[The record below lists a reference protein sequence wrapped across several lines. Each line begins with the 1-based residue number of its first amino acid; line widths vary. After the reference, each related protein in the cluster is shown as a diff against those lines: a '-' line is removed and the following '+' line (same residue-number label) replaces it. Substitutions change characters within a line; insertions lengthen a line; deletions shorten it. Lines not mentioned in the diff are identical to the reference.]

1 MIAEMIGYNIAAEG
15 RFRMTSVRLSPNV
28 GGDHAPSENPLN
40 PTPIQTTRVL
50 DSDKRVSQRYS
61 DEILPQIPHR
71 STRDPQNFLPI
82 EFKNRLRSIISRSPN
97 PKRCIAHIR
106 ERIAESG
113 WQDCRLKS
121 APAISP
127 RDVPPPIP
135 VISAPIKHTQEKIP
149 PAAIYSPIPVV
160 LEINPLQAPPMP
172 MIPPRFNY
180 LDGHQWREQSVRRS
194 NGCQVRRPTARCG
207 ALGGDHARLHA
218 LLNQRDPD
226 PGGLIIKQQDG
237 EALPHQQLCAI
248 PTMENTAQP
257 AASRKETNTA
267 RTNPAE
273 HAPMSKG
280 GTSSAS
286 AGSLIR
292 AKGKEVVQELGTAK
306 EKKVLVWNIAKVRDV
321 KRVRF
326 MIVGVF
332 LSILSI
338 STRTLVDNMKRIW
351 QLRGRVDINERRDR
365 RFVVEFSEKGDF
377 DHVTSSGPWKFRGD
391 AVLVEEL
398 KEGED
403 PDNFVFTTIPIWA
416 QFHKIPFYL
425 LSKELAVELG
435 SEIGEYISIDN
446 DARGDIFAKI
456 IRARVRIDISQ
467 PLQRWVTIRDGVAEE
482 DVVVWVAYERLPNFC
497 NFCGIIGHQV
507 AECRLPEADRKKRYE
522 EDIGVPPTHPD
533 DPRRYPIPEKTGQP
547 PKPQALPWRA
557 YGNRGMAQ
565 GRAAPQRQ
573 LAIIAHVAEK
583 VGKLTMNE
591 QPTINHT
598 KEKGAIVDSHPT
610 PKTAIVQGQEQN
622 GNNLIIDFPAEDA
635 GAAST
640 LASPTTAESG
650 HLQQENT
657 DIDILIKGKGGPTS
671 TTPPAEGTIARA
683 EPEGKAK
690 ASEEAIDTNPKKKPL
705 KWKRQTK
712 GGGGSVAGNMIALT
726 TQGGALGAPRPRD
739 DHDDEDLGMRPGKK
753 KYIFPVPSL
762 EDCLGAENLRKLI
775 AEERAREA
783 AGEVELNLEGE
794 GSVPPGLH
802 HQNPPG
808 DKQNGDKETEATS
821 NAEAGN
827 LTGANDRACQ
837 EP

>member
-1 MIAEMIGYNIAAEG
+1 
-15 RFRMTSVRLSPNV
+15 
-28 GGDHAPSENPLN
+28 
-40 PTPIQTTRVL
+40 
-50 DSDKRVSQRYS
+50 
-61 DEILPQIPHR
+61 
-71 STRDPQNFLPI
+71 
-82 EFKNRLRSIISRSPN
+82 
-97 PKRCIAHIR
+97 
-106 ERIAESG
+106 
-113 WQDCRLKS
+113 
-121 APAISP
+121 
-127 RDVPPPIP
+127 
-135 VISAPIKHTQEKIP
+135 
-149 PAAIYSPIPVV
+149 
-160 LEINPLQAPPMP
+160 
-172 MIPPRFNY
+172 
-180 LDGHQWREQSVRRS
+180 
-194 NGCQVRRPTARCG
+194 
-207 ALGGDHARLHA
+207 
-218 LLNQRDPD
+218 
-226 PGGLIIKQQDG
+226 
-237 EALPHQQLCAI
+237 
-248 PTMENTAQP
+248 MENTAQP

-267 RTNPAE
+267 GTNPAAE

-286 AGSLIR
+286 AGSLMR

-306 EKKVLVWNIAKVRDV
+306 EKKVLFWNIAKVRDV

-326 MIVGVF
+326 MIVSVF

-338 STRTLVDNMKRIW
+338 STRTLLDNMKRIW

-416 QFHKIPFYL
+416 QFQKIPFYL

-435 SEIGEYISIDN
+435 SEI
-446 DARGDIFAKI
+446 
-456 IRARVRIDISQ
+456 DISQ
-467 PLQRWVTIRDGVAEE
+467 PLQRWVTIRDGVAKE

-598 KEKGAIVDSHPT
+598 KEK
-610 PKTAIVQGQEQN
+610 
-622 GNNLIIDFPAEDA
+622 AEDA

-640 LASPTTAESG
+640 PASPTTAESG

-671 TTPPAEGTIARA
+671 TTPPAEGTMARA

-726 TQGGALGAPRPRD
+726 TQGGALGAPRPRN

-802 HQNPPG
+802 HQKPR
-808 DKQNGDKETEATS
+808 ETSKTETRRLKLPTMLKL
-821 NAEAGN
+821 E
-827 LTGANDRACQ
+827 T
-837 EP
+837 